1 MTKDGHHEEASAI
14 FADSGVNITS
24 DGRPYLGAAI
34 GSQEF
39 IEDYVRSK
47 VKTWSSN
54 IAQLSEIAMSQ
65 PHASFTALTHG
76 LQSKWTYLCRVIS
89 TIGHL
94 LSPLDEKLRS
104 DLLSALTG
112 RPPPS
117 NLDCA
122 LFALPARLG
131 GLGIRIPSKTAD
143 SELQSSLLITSSLKD
158 HILDQDREYGYDI
171 VATISR
177 LNRERSVREIND
189 LYSQLP
195 DSLQR
200 AVDLAKEKGA
210 STWLTVLPLTD
221 HGFALHKSAF
231 HDALACDTAG
241 FHPNCPPNVI
251 VATAFL

>member
-1 MTKDGHHEEASAI
+1 MKKLPQSLLIQESISPLMAGLT
-14 FADSGVNITS
+14 
-24 DGRPYLGAAI
+24 I

-76 LQSKWTYLCRVIS
+76 LQSKWTYLCRVIPN
-89 TIGHL
+89 IGHL

-158 HILDQDREYGYDI
+158 HILDQDR
-171 VATISR
+171 V
-177 LNRERSVREIND
+177 
-189 LYSQLP
+189 
-195 DSLQR
+195 
-200 AVDLAKEKGA
+200 
-210 STWLTVLPLTD
+210 WL
-221 HGFALHKSAF
+221 
-231 HDALACDTAG
+231 
-241 FHPNCPPNVI
+241 
-251 VATAFL
+251 